1 MKCVA
6 IGGVPASGKTTLMR
20 CLLSE
25 LQPKSK
31 FKYGLLRGYIKND
44 ISILGIYDKD
54 EVFAGTD
61 KLSMAVQKDFDTYK
75 DLNHKHLLFEGDRLF
90 TENNLVNLINTYD
103 TRIVILQNNEAEIE
117 ARHKQRGD
125 KQSDTFKK
133 SRGTKVKNITAS
145 EPLVNFIEFHT
156 LSHIEDSK
164 LLAKDLCAFIQG

>member
-20 CLLSE
+20 CILSE

-31 FKYGLLRGYIKND
+31 FKYGLLRGYLKHD

-75 DLNHKHLLFEGDRLF
+75 DLNLKHLLFEGDRLF
-90 TENNLVNLINTYD
+90 TENNLINLINTYD
-103 TRIVILQNNEAEIE
+103 TRIVILQNNEEEIA

-125 KQSDTFKK
+125 NQSEKFKK
-133 SRGTKVKNITAS
+133 SRETKIKNIIKS
-145 EPLVNFIEFHT
+145 EPLFNFIEFHT
-156 LSHIEDSK
+156 LSHIENSRA
-164 LLAKDLCAFIQG
+164 LAKELSKHIQS